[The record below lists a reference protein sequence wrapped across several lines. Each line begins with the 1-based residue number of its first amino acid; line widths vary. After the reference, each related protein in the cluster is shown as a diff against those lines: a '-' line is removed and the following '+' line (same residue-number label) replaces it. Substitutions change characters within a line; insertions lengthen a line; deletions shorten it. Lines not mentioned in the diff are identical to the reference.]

1 MTETDRI
8 LDLLDPSTEAMLAEH
23 QRLADLFLHNAEMG
37 ERRTSLYLTVISAGA
52 AVFLGVAQF
61 GAQMSSL
68 LWPAVGFLAGMLV
81 IGLVTFQRLVERRI
95 RAAEYLRAI
104 NRIHRYFVQNDPD
117 LEPYFYWP
125 PCDDVPS
132 FAGTGHALTGLRDV
146 IAVLNAIFVGI
157 LVAVTGLALWPAL
170 HRAVTIPLGLAA
182 GVVAWLLQDKY
193 ETRCCV
199 SAEREAVRYIR
210 FPGGRDDDHRRDT

>member
-1 MTETDRI
+1 MAGKT
-8 LDLLDPSTEAMLAEH
+8 LQPLDPSTEAMLAEH
-23 QRLADLFLHNAEMG
+23 ERLADLYLHNAEMG

-52 AVFLGVAQF
+52 AVFLGIAQF
-61 GAQMSSL
+61 GLAIDSL
-68 LWPAVGFLAGMLV
+68 LWPGIGFLAGMLV

-104 NRIHRYFVQNDPD
+104 NRIHRYFVQNDPA

-132 FAGTGHALTGLRDV
+132 FAGNHQALTGLRDV

-157 LVAVTGLALWPAL
+157 LVGVVGLVLWPAL
-170 HRAVTIPLGLAA
+170 HRAIFIPLGLVLGAA
-182 GVVAWLLQDKY
+182 AWLLHDRY
-193 ETRCCV
+193 ENRSCAR
-199 SAEREAVRYIR
+199 AEREATQYVL
-210 FPGGRDDDHRRDT
+210 FPRGGETDDQC

>member
-1 MTETDRI
+1 
-8 LDLLDPSTEAMLAEH
+8 
-23 QRLADLFLHNAEMG
+23 MG

-52 AVFLGVAQF
+52 AVFLGIAQF
-61 GAQMSSL
+61 GAEIDSL
-68 LWPAVGFLAGMLV
+68 LWPGIGFLAGMLV

-104 NRIHRYFVQNDPD
+104 NRIHRYFVHNDPA

-132 FAGTGHALTGLRDV
+132 FAGNRQALTGLRDV

-157 LVAVTGLALWPAL
+157 LLVAVGLVLWPTL
-170 HRAVTIPLGLAA
+170 HRAIVIPLGLVL
-182 GVVAWLLQDKY
+182 GVAAWLLHDRY
-193 ETRCCV
+193 ETRCCAR
-199 SAEREAVRYIR
+199 AEREAIQYVL
-210 FPGGRDDDHRRDT
+210 FPRGGETDDQHQR

>member
-23 QRLADLFLHNAEMG
+23 QRLANLFLHNAEMG

-81 IGLVTFQRLVERRI
+81 IGLVTFQRLIERRI

-104 NRIHRYFVQNDPD
+104 NRIHRYFVENDPA

-132 FAGTGHALTGLRDV
+132 FANHRQALTGLRDV
-146 IAVLNAIFVGI
+146 IGVLNATFVGI
-157 LVAVTGLALWPAL
+157 LVVALGLLLWPAL
-170 HRAVTIPLGLAA
+170 HRAIVIPLGLALGA
-182 GVVAWLLQDKY
+182 AAWLLHERY
-193 ETRCCV
+193 ENRCCAR
-199 SAEREAVRYIR
+199 AERDAAQYVL
-210 FPGGRDDDHRRDT
+210 FPRGGETPD

>member
-1 MTETDRI
+1 MASRTPET
-8 LDLLDPSTEAMLAEH
+8 LDPSTEAMLAEH
-23 QRLADLFLHNAEMG
+23 ERLAGLYLHNAEMG

-52 AVFLGVAQF
+52 AVFLGIAQF
-61 GAQMSSL
+61 GAEIDSL
-68 LWPAVGFLAGMLV
+68 LWPGIGFLAGMLV

-104 NRIHRYFVQNDPD
+104 NRIHRYFVQNDPA

-132 FAGTGHALTGLRDV
+132 FAGTRQALTGLRDV

-157 LVAVTGLALWPAL
+157 LLVVVGLVLWPTL
-170 HRAVTIPLGLAA
+170 HRAIVIPLGLVLGAA
-182 GVVAWLLQDKY
+182 AWLLHDRY
-193 ETRCCV
+193 EARCCAR
-199 SAEREAVRYIR
+199 AEREAIQYVL
-210 FPGGRDDDHRRDT
+210 FPRGAETDDQR